1 MIKRVVLGVVVGT
14 IVVFLVSSLWHMASG
29 LGQIGIQNL
38 PDEDAVLSA
47 MRGSIHSSGLYFFPG
62 MDAGAEGSKQQPSQA
77 AYLRKYKAGPT
88 GILIYHPGGAEL
100 AFGKLLAVQF
110 LTGMLGALLLGL
122 VLAMTVGA
130 TTFSKRTVLVVA
142 ISLFC
147 RGHLRDTVLELVR
160 FPCKLHPCP
169 RRRVDRELERRGH
182 GHGRDDQAG
191 PGNVKLRRAP
201 CACAALHWGCCGF
214 GPKSP

>member
-1 MIKRVVLGVVVGT
+1 MIKRVILGVGVGT

-29 LGQIGIQNL
+29 LGQIGIQSL

-62 MDAGAEGSKQQPSQA
+62 MDAGAEGSKEQPSEA
-77 AYLRKYKAGPT
+77 AYLRKYKTGPT

-110 LTGMLGALLLGL
+110 LTGMVGALLLGL
-122 VLAMTVGA
+122 VLAMTAGA

-142 ISLFC
+142 ISLFAVVIYEIPYWNWY
-147 RGHLRDTVLELVR
+147 G
-160 FPCKLHPCP
+160 FPANYAIAHAAAWIVSWSAAGIAMAAII
-169 RRRVDRELERRGH
+169 RRV
-182 GHGRDDQAG
+182 
-191 PGNVKLRRAP
+191 PG
-201 CACAALHWGCCGF
+201 
-214 GPKSP
+214 S